1 VSERQKKREEV
12 KILQGN
18 EAIVEGALAA
28 GCRFF
33 AGYPITPAS
42 EIAELM
48 ARTLPHINGVF
59 MQMEDEIASICA
71 TIGASYGGMLACTAS
86 SGPGISLMQE
96 GIGYAAVV
104 EAPIVVVNVMRGG
117 PGTGMPTAPSQ
128 QDIIQAKYGS
138 HGDYEIIAVMPS
150 SCQEAFELTY
160 RAFALAQEYRVPV
173 YVLADEIVGHTR
185 EKVRIPHGL
194 VPVERRRPLKKKGYK
209 AFKAGPDGLLEGMP
223 AFNEGYKLL
232 IEGQLHDEGGNR
244 AAHVPEI
251 CERLTER
258 LCKKIINNAD
268 RLYDLEARFL
278 GDAEV
283 VVISFGS
290 PSRPALRAV
299 KDARERGIRAGYVKI
314 RTMWPF
320 PGARI
325 VELARGAHTLIVPEL
340 NIGKMA
346 KELKC
351 AAAGQMEV
359 VSLPKLG
366 GLLHTPAEILEEIE
380 RRETL
385 CTL

>member
-1 VSERQKKREEV
+1 MGKESFKET

-18 EAIVEGALAA
+18 EAIVEGAIAA

-48 ARTLPHINGVF
+48 AQLLPQVNGVF

-71 TIGASYGGMLACTAS
+71 TIGACFGGMMACTAS

-96 GIGYAAVV
+96 GVGYAAVV
-104 EAPIVVVNVMRGG
+104 EAPIVIINVMRGG
-117 PGTGMPTAPSQ
+117 PGTGMPTAPGQ
-128 QDIIQAKYGS
+128 QDIMQAKYGS
-138 HGDYEIIAVMPS
+138 HGDYEIIALMPS
-150 SCQEAFELTY
+150 SSQEAFELTY
-160 RAFALAQEYRVPV
+160 KAFALAQQYRVPV
-173 YVLADEIVGHTR
+173 YVLSDEIVGHTR

-194 VPVERRRPLKKKGYK
+194 VPVERKRPLKKENYK
-209 AFKAGPDGLLEGMP
+209 PFKAGPDGLLDGMP

-232 IEGQLHDEGGNR
+232 IEGQFHDESGNR
-244 AAHVPEI
+244 AAHLPEI

-258 LCKKIINNAD
+258 LCKKIINNAGQ
-268 RLYDLEARFL
+268 LYDFETCFL
-278 GDAEV
+278 DDAEI

-299 KDARERGIRAGYVKI
+299 KDAREKDIRAGHVKI
-314 RTMWPF
+314 RTIWPF
-320 PGARI
+320 PGEKI

-340 NIGKMA
+340 NVGKMV
-346 KELKC
+346 KEIRC

-366 GLLHTPAEILEEIE
+366 GLLHTPREILDEIE
-380 RRETL
+380 KRATV
-385 CTL
+385 CTR